1 MAMVWESGL
10 PKNMKMCLLAYADH
24 ANDDGTSVYPGE
36 EVMAEKTSDSA
47 GNVRRVTQL
56 LIKDGVLVQTKRGYR
71 GQRAEFRI
79 VIEVLAAHIARHSE
93 KKKGA
98 HQCQERRAPVSRK
111 ARATA
116 TPNHHEPS
124 EEPPKVSAKQRTDA
138 FEALYEFWL
147 GKPWKP
153 KTRLTTSQRGKLNAA
168 VKELEQINALD
179 VDEIRRRGN
188 QYRQR
193 WRDVTR
199 SPHGLVA
206 NWTLFEPEH
215 TPAPQTPGE
224 CVHRWASVTNL
235 DGTESRICML
245 RCGIPEQHVAQP
257 M

>member
-36 EVMAEKTSDSA
+36 TAMSDKTSDSA
-47 GNVRRVTQL
+47 GNVRRVTKL
-56 LIKDGVLVQTKRGYR
+56 LIEDGVLIQTKRGYR

-79 VIEVLAAHIARHSE
+79 VIEELAAHIARHSE
-93 KKKGA
+93 TKKGA
-98 HQCQERRAPVSRK
+98 HQEPERRAPEPRK

-124 EEPPKVSAKQRTDA
+124 ENHQGVAADRTQA
-138 FEALYEFWL
+138 FEALYEFWI
-147 GKPWKP
+147 GKPWQP
-153 KTRLTTSQRGKLNAA
+153 GTRLTKSQRGKLNAA
-168 VKELEQINALD
+168 VKELETINALD
-179 VDEIRRRGN
+179 SDEIRRRGTR
-188 QYRQR
+188 YAQR

-206 NWTLFEPEH
+206 NWSQFEPEQPV
-215 TPAPQTPGE
+215 TPPALGE
-224 CVHRWASVTNL
+224 CGHRWASVANL

-245 RCGIPEQHVAQP
+245 RCGIPEQRVTQTV
-257 M
+257 